1 MAISA
6 EQLNV
11 ILTAKDKQFAR
22 AMERNQRRVER
33 FSQRSQKNLS
43 RTATSINAL
52 GAAAKRLGPAIAAA
66 FSVQAIN
73 SSIRAAA
80 EIAKLSRLAGMTTD
94 EFQILAATS
103 ARFGIGQEK
112 LADILKDVNDKFG
125 DFTETGAGPLKDFFE
140 FIAPQVG
147 LTADAFADL
156 SSDQKLGAYVNALE
170 RANVTQSEMTFYME
184 AIANDSTALAAAFQ
198 NNGAAIDEM
207 RKRAEK
213 LGFVLDEE
221 LIANAQEA
229 KGELDL
235 MARVISANL
244 SNALIN
250 LAPLIVGASQGIAG
264 LTAGVSTFI
273 SQFNQLRDVGFQQ
286 FVGTQSDLDGLIAQA
301 EEAGIALEE
310 VSTLRK
316 EMAIR
321 TGMLGEGLLADESFT
336 EQEARVRAATQALRE
351 ALSVVSDQ
359 GELLEIEIPSGFQ
372 ESLEAALAAGTA
384 RTEQLREQV
393 RLQGISA
400 EQAERERIEA
410 EKQALIA
417 DLMKPFEGQAF
428 TVEVTEGREK
438 VMALAE
444 EFERAAI
451 AASSILSPV
460 DGISSGTSGAASA
473 AADLAEQ
480 IRLVGEMSPVLTKLG
495 LDAENLEGIMG
506 TVENSMEDA
515 FKSMVDGTASASDA
529 FKSMAAEIIKELYRV
544 LVAKRITGFITDAIG
559 GFFGVPSAGP
569 APVGRA
575 SGGAVQ
581 AGQPYT
587 VGEHGREM
595 FVPQSAGRILSVPQ
609 TKDAISGGGS
619 VVVNQTINVS
629 TGVQQTVRTE
639 IKQLMPQ
646 IAESAKSAV
655 VDAKRRGG
663 SYGRAFS

>member
-33 FSQRSQKNLS
+33 FAGRSQKSLS
-43 RTATSINAL
+43 KTSASFNAL
-52 GAAAKRLGPAIAAA
+52 GAAAKRLAPAIAAA

-73 SSIRAAA
+73 SSINAAA
-80 EIAKLSRLAGMTTD
+80 EIAKLSSLAGIASD

-103 ARFGIGQEK
+103 AQFGIGQEK

-156 SSDQKLGAYVNALE
+156 SSDQKLGAYVSALE
-170 RANVTQSEMTFYME
+170 KANVSQSEMTFYME
-184 AIANDSTALAAAFQ
+184 AIASDSTALAAAFQ
-198 NNGAAIDEM
+198 NNGAAIDQM
-207 RKRAEK
+207 RIRAEK

-235 MARVISANL
+235 MSRVISANL

-250 LAPLIVGASQGIAG
+250 LAPLIVGAAEGVAG
-264 LTAGVSTFI
+264 LTAGVGTFI
-273 SQFNQLRDVGFQQ
+273 SQFNRLREVGFDEF
-286 FVGTQSDLDGLIAQA
+286 FVTRSYLDGLIAQA
-301 EEAGIALEE
+301 EATGKAADEVIALRTQRALLESE
-310 VSTLRK
+310 MSNGGVFSELVPGLERDLRD
-316 EMAIR
+316 A
-321 TGMLGEGLLADESFT
+321 
-336 EQEARVRAATQALRE
+336 ARAVAE
-351 ALSVVSDQ
+351 ALASTPEQ
-359 GELLEIEIPSGFQ
+359 AEALETQIDFEK
-372 ESLEAALAAGTA
+372 SLEAALASGSA

-393 RLQGISA
+393 RLQGLSA
-400 EQAERERIEA
+400 KEAERERIET

-480 IRLVGEMSPVLTKLG
+480 LRLVGEMSPVLTSLG
-495 LDAENLEGIMG
+495 LDAEKLEGIMG

-515 FKSMVDGTASASDA
+515 FMSMVDGTASASDA
-529 FKSMAAEIIKELYRV
+529 FKSMAAEIIKDLYRV
-544 LVAKRITGFITDAIG
+544 LVVKQITGFVRDAVG
-559 GFFGVPSAGP
+559 DFFGVSSTTPSAP
-569 APVGRA
+569 GRA
-575 SGGAVQ
+575 SGGPVK

-609 TKDAISGGGS
+609 TKDAISGGGVTVVQNFHFQANGDDS
-619 VVVNQTINVS
+619 VKKLIAQAA
-629 TGVQQTVRTE
+629 
-639 IKQLMPQ
+639 PQ
-646 IAESAKSAV
+646 IANMAKQSV
-655 VDAKRRGG
+655 VDSRRRGG
-663 SYGRAFS
+663 AMKNAFG